1 VLRIFPWA
9 TAGTITAV
17 VTVPLVQAAVVWR
30 TRRPA
35 VAGPHHQDG
44 LISGLSD
51 ASGPTRFVW
60 LGDSL
65 ACGVGAGT
73 PDAAFARRAVALWS
87 ASEGRAVELTCLA
100 RSGSQAADVL
110 REQGPAAV
118 DLLGPGTVAVITVG
132 ANDVAGLTRPRSFRR
147 DYRAILDSLSATGA
161 SVVAVGLPDLGSAA
175 IIPHPL
181 RAVARRAGRRADRH
195 VQRMATAYDAH
206 FVSIDTRAPWRTKP
220 ATYLAADRWH
230 PNDDT
235 YNLWAG
241 RVAALLTPLLA
252 FNAASV
258 PLASDHA

>member
-1 VLRIFPWA
+1 MRIFPWA

-17 VTVPLVQAAVVWR
+17 ITVPLVQAAVVWR

-35 VAGPHHQDG
+35 IPGPHHQDG
-44 LISGLSD
+44 VLPGLSD

-60 LGDSL
+60 MGDSL
-65 ACGVGAGT
+65 ACGVGAET

-87 ASEGRAVELTCLA
+87 ASEGRAVDLTCLA

-110 REQGPAAV
+110 AEQVPAAV
-118 DLLGPGTVAVITVG
+118 ELLGPGMVAVVTVG

-147 DYRAILDSLSATGA
+147 DYDAILDALTATGA
-161 SVVAVGLPDLGSAA
+161 SVLAVGLPDLGSAA
-175 IIPHPL
+175 VIPHPL
-181 RAVARRAGRRADRH
+181 RAVARRAGHRADRH
-195 VQRMATAYDAH
+195 VQRTAAAHGAH
-206 FVSIDTRAPWRTKP
+206 FVSIDTRAPWRTQP

-252 FNAASV
+252 LNAV
-258 PLASDHA
+258 VTTPLAGDHA